1 MRRYIDSA
9 RNSHQWRGVHNSLSV
24 SDAMAH
30 ISTKCYAEILQRVIC
45 STTRRNVPHERI
57 LDGFGSRLTCDI
69 IKVSPRTNI
78 SCNENAVSCG
88 VILGSFVRAVLF
100 FLNVNDLK
108 LEKVS
113 GDYVCTF
120 YELAFSVLSKVLFAT
135 ETI

>member
-69 IKVSPRTNI
+69 IKVSFHAQIFHVT
-78 SCNENAVSCG
+78 
-88 VILGSFVRAVLF
+88 RARLV
-100 FLNVNDLK
+100 V
-108 LEKVS
+108 E
-113 GDYVCTF
+113 
-120 YELAFSVLSKVLFAT
+120 FSRVPS
-135 ETI
+135 